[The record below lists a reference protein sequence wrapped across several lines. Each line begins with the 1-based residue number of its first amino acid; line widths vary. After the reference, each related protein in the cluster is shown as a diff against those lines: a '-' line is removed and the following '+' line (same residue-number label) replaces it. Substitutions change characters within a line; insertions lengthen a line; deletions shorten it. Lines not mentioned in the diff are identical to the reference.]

1 MEEFWN
7 DRYKSEQFA
16 YGEAPNHFFQETI
29 IKLKLK
35 GNLLLPAEGEGRN
48 AVYAAKRNLNVT
60 AYDISVEGKLKA
72 NKLAKKNNVEID
84 YKVGDLNKH
93 NFKEASFDAIGLIYA
108 HFSKNKQEI
117 YKQLIKLLKPN
128 GYLILE
134 GFSVDNLSYREK
146 NPKIGGPS
154 NIDALYSIEEMKSTF
169 KDFEI
174 IQLEQVE
181 TELSEGEYHNGIASV
196 IRYVGKKLALDKH
209 I

>member
-7 DRYKSEQFA
+7 DRYKNDQFA
-16 YGEAPNHFFQETI
+16 YGEEPNHFFQLTI
-29 IKLKLK
+29 ERLKLN

-48 AVYAAKRNLNVT
+48 AVYAAKRNINVT

-72 NKLAKKNNVEID
+72 NKLAKRNNVQID
-84 YKVGDLNKH
+84 YKIGDLNQH
-93 NFKEASFDAIGLIYA
+93 NFEEESFDAIGLIYA

-117 YKQLIKLLKPN
+117 HKQLIKLLKPN
-128 GYLILE
+128 GYFILE
-134 GFSVDNLSYREK
+134 GFSVDNISYREK

-154 NIDALYSIEEMKSTF
+154 NVDMLYSIEEMKSTF
-169 KDFEI
+169 ENFEI

-196 IRYVGKKLALDKH
+196 VRYIGKKTS
-209 I
+209 